1 MVKVT
6 PFIDLDS
13 NIIMKQVV
21 SIDNYQGRRT
31 RDRKPVNYD
40 VTAMQ
45 KAERKATNQAKKEAR
60 RLKAKEATKRRR
72 ANRKVEKEQRRLQA
86 IEDRKM
92 QVIRT
97 NVRNV
102 CRGIHKNV
110 LELEDDLI
118 KSLSDRQR
126 MSLPKLFDAPVRNTD
141 IVPYMDRLMNIKQ
154 WATDVLMYKFK
165 FYETND
171 LKYVR
176 RVQRCVKAIDDI
188 LD

>member
-1 MVKVT
+1 
-6 PFIDLDS
+6 
-13 NIIMKQVV
+13 
-21 SIDNYQGRRT
+21 
-31 RDRKPVNYD
+31 
-40 VTAMQ
+40 
-45 KAERKATNQAKKEAR
+45 
-60 RLKAKEATKRRR
+60 
-72 ANRKVEKEQRRLQA
+72 
-86 IEDRKM
+86 
-92 QVIRT
+92 
-97 NVRNV
+97 
-102 CRGIHKNV
+102 
-110 LELEDDLI
+110 
-118 KSLSDRQR
+118 